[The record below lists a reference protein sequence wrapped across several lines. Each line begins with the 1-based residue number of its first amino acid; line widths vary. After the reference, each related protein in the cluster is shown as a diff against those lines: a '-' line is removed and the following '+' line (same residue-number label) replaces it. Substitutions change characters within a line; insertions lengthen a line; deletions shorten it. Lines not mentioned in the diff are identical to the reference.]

1 MAKIIGIDLGT
12 SNSAASVVMGGKP
25 TIIPAA
31 EGVTVGGKAFP
42 SVVAFSKT
50 GDLLIG
56 EPARRQAV
64 TNPDSTIIAAK
75 RKMGSDHT
83 FRILDKEYKPQQISA
98 FILQKIKKDAEAFIG
113 ETVEKVVIT
122 VPAYFDDNQ
131 RQATKDAGTIA
142 GLDVVRIINEPTA
155 ASLAFGLDKA
165 KEDMKILVFDFG
177 GGTLDVTV
185 MEMGGG
191 VFEVMSTSGDTQ
203 LGGTDM
209 DQTIINY
216 IVDEFRKKEGVDL
229 SADTTA
235 MTRIREASEKAKIEL
250 STVMETDINLPFI
263 SHDPSSGAK
272 NLELR
277 VTRAKLDDL
286 ISPIVERC
294 KPSILK
300 ALEDAKLTASD
311 INKIVMVGG
320 PTRMPIVRRFVS
332 DVIGKDAESGVDPME
347 AVAMGAA
354 IQAGIIAGDVTSDI
368 VLLDVTPL
376 TLGIETLGGVRE
388 PLIERNTT
396 IPTSKG
402 KVFTTAADNQTA
414 VTIHVVQGERPMAT
428 DNVSLGSFNLTDLPP
443 APRGVPQIE
452 VKFDIDANGI
462 INVTAKD
469 LGTQKEAKITIES
482 SSKLSKD
489 DIERLK
495 KDAEKFSEEDKKK
508 KESIDLKNEAESY
521 IYTTEK
527 LVNHDLKDKITQ
539 EQGIKITDAVR
550 EVKEALNKDASE
562 LKPKLD
568 ALQALVTEVTVELY
582 KNAAPPPGGEGAG
595 PGDQGTSGP
604 NPEDSGTS
612 GPNPEDSGTSGPN
625 PEDSGTSGPNPEDS
639 GTSGPNPEDS
649 GTSGPNPEDSGTSG
663 PNPEDSG
670 TSGPNPGD
678 SQESDTAKS

>member
-1 MAKIIGIDLGT
+1 MAKVIGIDLGT
-12 SNSAASVVMGGKP
+12 SNSAAAVIMGGKP

-31 EGVTVGGKAFP
+31 EGATVGGKAFP
-42 SVVAFSKT
+42 SVVAFTKD
-50 GDLLIG
+50 GELLVG

-64 TNPDSTIIAAK
+64 TNPDNTILAAK

-83 FRILDKEYKPQQISA
+83 FKIQDKEYKPQQISA
-98 FILQKIKKDAEAFIG
+98 FILQKIKRDAEAFVG
-113 ETVEKVVIT
+113 ESVEKAVIT

-177 GGTLDVTV
+177 GGTLDVTI

-191 VFEVMSTSGDTQ
+191 VFEVLSTSGDTQ

-209 DQTIINY
+209 DKILIDYII
-216 IVDEFRKKEGVDL
+216 DEFKKKEGIDL
-229 SADTTA
+229 SKDTTA
-235 MTRIREASEKAKIEL
+235 TARIREAAEKAKIEL
-250 STVMETDINLPFI
+250 STVMETDVTLPFI
-263 SHDPSSGAK
+263 AQDSSTGAK

-277 VTRAKLDDL
+277 ITRAKLDEL
-286 ISPIVERC
+286 ILPIVERC
-294 KPSILK
+294 KPSIVK
-300 ALEDAKLTASD
+300 AFEDAKLPHSD

-320 PTRMPIVRRFVS
+320 PTRMPLVRKMVGE
-332 DVIGKDAESGVDPME
+332 VVGKEPESGVDPME

-396 IPTSKG
+396 IPTSKS
-402 KVFTTAADNQTA
+402 KVFTTAADNQTS
-414 VTIHVVQGERPMAT
+414 VTIHVVQGERPMAS
-428 DNVSLGSFNLTDLPP
+428 DNVSLGSFNLTDVPP
-443 APRGVPQIE
+443 APRGIPQID

-482 SSKLSKD
+482 SSKLSKEE
-489 DIERLK
+489 IEKLK
-495 KDAEKFSEEDKKK
+495 EDAKKFSEEDEKK
-508 KESIDLKNEAESY
+508 KEKIDLKNEAESY

-527 LVNHDLKDKITQ
+527 LVNHDLKDKISQ
-539 EQGIKITDAVR
+539 EQGIKITDAVK
-550 EVKEALNKDASE
+550 EVKEVLDKEPDE
-562 LKPKLD
+562 LKPKLE
-568 ALQALVTEVTVELY
+568 ALQSIVSEVTTELY
-582 KNAAPPPGGEGAG
+582 KNVSPPPGAEGQQ
-595 PGDQGTSGP
+595 DTSAKGQQ
-604 NPEDSGTS
+604 DTS
-612 GPNPEDSGTSGPN
+612 AEGQQDTSAEGQQ
-625 PEDSGTSGPNPEDS
+625 DTSAENK
-639 GTSGPNPEDS
+639 T
-649 GTSGPNPEDSGTSG
+649 T
-663 PNPEDSG
+663 
-670 TSGPNPGD
+670 
-678 SQESDTAKS
+678 ESSSTDETKTN